1 MATSHALEL
10 WEQGKYLHDILGY
23 GQEEFESILEI
34 VMDIAKENL
43 DDARSFVDD
52 VVPNDK
58 ISHVMGFIDI
68 LERNSYARQFFANI
82 SPMDFSRSF
91 LKKFN
96 EEAVQEGSMIALG
109 YLQPRNINDFP
120 KPIPIDVWN
129 GRINWKEST
138 AHGSGLYFES
148 VRLVD
153 APDIQPTARKPVGRP
168 SREAILLK
176 AFQWGIDNDRI
187 ELFHSKTVIYDKV
200 REIIKSQFPTEY
212 EEGKGLGDTPMKKYL
227 SKRISQE
234 RLKCNS

>member
-1 MATSHALEL
+1 MATSHALGL
-10 WEQGKYLHDILGY
+10 WEQGKCLHDILGY
-23 GQEEFESILEI
+23 DQEFERLIEM
-34 VMDIAKENL
+34 VMDIAKEDL
-43 DDARSFVDD
+43 DDARSFVDS

-58 ISHVMGFIDI
+58 ASRIMGFIDI
-68 LERNSYARQFFANI
+68 LERNSYARQLFANI

-109 YLQPRNINDFP
+109 YLQPRDIHDFP

-129 GRINWKEST
+129 GSVNWKEST
-138 AHGSGLYFES
+138 AYGSGLYFES

-153 APDIQPTARKPVGRP
+153 APDIQPTIKKPVGRP
-168 SREAILLK
+168 SREAVLLK
-176 AFQWGIDNDRI
+176 AFQWGINNDRI
-187 ELFHSKTVIYDKV
+187 ELSHSKTVIYDKV

-227 SKRISQE
+227 SKRIDKE
-234 RLKCNS
+234 RHECND